1 MAHSHQNTLLS
12 RLGFSDPDRSDPKHT
27 LACEY
32 LCKPDVALKVLA
44 VVGCSTVVP
53 PKPEDV
59 VTKSED
65 RPRSVGSWVSM
76 TGARTEHPIMN
87 GNYYIGFADVVI
99 GFNQIT
105 WRAERK
111 DAIWTPIQ
119 NERKH
124 KCVRKPCKL
133 CQSGNKANDWSHNVK
148 KENRYGVSVAD
159 TASCDAW
166 CPWCFKRIPLGDG
179 EYKQY
184 HIEKYVDQAYTGTKY
199 QYEQDGCPASLLIE
213 VKVKRCDPAD
223 IVKQIKLYRQYRGN
237 KEDVVATCY
246 PVSQSTK
253 DMLKREGI
261 HHIFLGAGF
270 EAYCAER
277 RAEKPV
283 SEEGL

>member
-59 VTKSED
+59 ITKED
-65 RPRSVGSWVSM
+65 RPPSIGSWVSM

-99 GFNQIT
+99 GFSQIT

-111 DAIWTPIQ
+111 ETVWESIPR
-119 NERKH
+119 ESKH
-124 KCVRKPCKL
+124 ECRRGLCAL
-133 CQSGNKANDWSHNVK
+133 CQSGNKAWGANHTVTKRDRWGMDVPDR
-148 KENRYGVSVAD
+148 EPCG
-159 TASCDAW
+159 AW
-166 CPWCFKRIPLGDG
+166 CQYCSRGVPLGTGSD
-179 EYKQY
+179 EQN
-184 HIEKYVDQAYTGTKY
+184 HIEKYTDRVEVGTKY
-199 QYEQDGCPASLLIE
+199 QYEKDGNPVSLLIE